1 MFLEVF
7 LYMEYENITI
17 NSERWFDN
25 KDLLNETWKNYEYNG
40 KIYYEVS
47 NYGRLRSL
55 TRTRLLFN
63 GVPCVQV
70 GKIKKAYKVKRD
82 SNTYLSYGLSFD
94 GKVKQEPAHRLVA
107 ICFLPKHDFKYLDTE
122 NIENID
128 FNTLE
133 VNHKDENGLNNRVDN
148 LEWCTHLYNINYGSR
163 TKRATRSA
171 SKEIEQYDKQGKF
184 IKEWSSLAEAS
195 NELHISRGTL
205 CSALKGDIKSCG
217 GFQWRYK
224 GSDKIINVYKANCMA
239 RKVVQLDL
247 ENNIVAIYN
256 SLHDAER
263 ISGVWMTQIK
273 KCCDKVPMYNT
284 AKGYKWCWESDYR
297 E

>member
-1 MFLEVF
+1 
-7 LYMEYENITI
+7 MEYENITI

-148 LEWCTHLYNINYGSR
+148 LEWCTHKYNINYGTR
-163 TKRATRSA
+163 TARTIAAT
-171 SKEIEQYDKQGKF
+171 SKSIEQYDLQGNF
-184 IKEWSSLAEAS
+184 IKTWNSLADAS
-195 NELHISRGTL
+195 NCLHISRGTL
-205 CSALKGDIKSCG
+205 CSCLKGNIKSCG
-217 GFQWRYK
+217 GYQWKYSN
-224 GSDKIINVYKANCMA
+224 SDKCIDKYNPLNKSK
-239 RKVVQLDL
+239 KVVQLDL
-247 ENNIVAIYN
+247 NNNIVGVYDT
-256 SLHDAER
+256 LHDAER
-263 ISGVWMTQIK
+263 MTGVWMTQIR
-273 KCCDKVPMYNT
+273 KCCNQEPMYKT

-297 E
+297 ER